1 MNNEEIESI
10 IRRYIEQV
18 IHLSLATS
26 HDNKPWVCEVHFA
39 YDERL
44 HLYFV
49 SNKDR
54 RHSQEIAANPN
65 VAGSIVTQ
73 HHKSQKV
80 RGVYFEG
87 RAHVLSGVTKDHAG
101 YLAYANRLG
110 GWPSLLKDVADDGDA
125 ALYEI
130 IVDDF
135 YLFDNYESG
144 RGRFKLPWSSKV

>member
-1 MNNEEIESI
+1 MKDKEIEKI
-10 IRRYIEQV
+10 IRQYVPQV
-18 IHLSLATS
+18 IHMSLATS
-26 HDNKPWVCEVHFA
+26 HENKPWECEVHFA
-39 YDERL
+39 YDDEL
-44 HLYFV
+44 HIYFV
-49 SNKDR
+49 SNKDA

-87 RAHVLSGVTKDHAG
+87 KVRPLNSVDKDNVG
-101 YLAYANRLG
+101 YLAYVNRLG
-110 GWPSLLKDVADDGDA
+110 GWPGLLEDIADDGSA

-130 IVDDF
+130 TVDDF

-144 RGRFKLPWSSKV
+144 RGKFVLPWSSKV